1 MTKTLGDRIREL
13 REEKDLSLRE
23 LAKKIKVT
31 PPFLSDVELGKRF
44 PSDENLA
51 LIADELDT
59 SLESL
64 KQFDTRLPV
73 EEMKR
78 KAAQNPELG
87 VLFRKM
93 VDLSPEKIRELL
105 NSRTEG
111 EEKK

>member
-51 LIADELDT
+51 LIAAELDT
-59 SLESL
+59 SVEAL
-64 KQFDTRLPV
+64 KQFDTRPPV

-78 KAAQNPELG
+78 KAAQNPDLG

-93 VDLSPEKIRELL
+93 VDLPPEEIRKLL
-105 NSRTEG
+105 DGRSEG
-111 EEKK
+111 DDKK